1 MIAKIHGVLDALEG
15 STALVRLDNT
25 GGGGLTYEV
34 LVPAFTAARL
44 AGLRGQPV
52 TLHTFHFIESQGQG
66 TTMIPRLAGFL
77 TLEDRA
83 FYALFTTCKG
93 IGNKRAL
100 RAMALATPQIAAAIA
115 DRDLALLQTLPEIGR
130 RTAETIVATLR
141 GKVDAF
147 VSAAAYGGQ
156 GAAAGA
162 GAGTGTPGAAG
173 PGPLSPQ
180 RAMAREA
187 LEVLL
192 QFGEARLAAM
202 NWIDQALGE
211 DPPPRDVQTLIAR
224 VYQIKAGG

>member
-1 MIAKIHGVLDALEG
+1 MIVKIQGVLEGLEG
-15 STALVRLDNT
+15 SSALVRLE
-25 GGGGLTYEV
+25 GGSAPGCGGLTYEV

-44 AGLRGQPV
+44 GDRVGQAV

-77 TLEDRA
+77 TVEDRD
-83 FYALFTTCKG
+83 FYELFTTCKG

-100 RAMALATPQIAAAIA
+100 RAMALDTAQIAGAIA
-115 DRDLALLQTLPEIGR
+115 DRDLALLQSLPEIGR

-147 VSAAAYGGQ
+147 VSAAAFAPGAVGKN
-156 GAAAGA
+156 GAAAPA
-162 GAGTGTPGAAG
+162 P
-173 PGPLSPQ
+173 SPQ

-192 QFGEARLAAM
+192 QFGENRVQAM
-202 NWIDQALGE
+202 NWIERALGE
-211 DPPPRDVQTLIAR
+211 NSPPRDVQTLIGRA
-224 VYQIKAGG
+224 YQIKAGG